1 MAALERKW
9 DGVCVAPETWLLKG
23 FEERMAVGVGG
34 VVHDALQLELV
45 VGGYGVKL
53 LCTNQFT

>member
-9 DGVCVAPETWLLKG
+9 GGVCVAPATWLPKG
-23 FEERMAVGVGG
+23 FEELMAAGVNG